1 MRIGLFGFTMTHENM
16 GCQALTCSFL
26 ELIKRTCKSQDITI
40 VNFGNE
46 NSVGVINEIFPE
58 FRFVCEPIKLKTEFR
73 SFVKKVS
80 KCDILFDVTAGDGF
94 SDIYFTKGTYRDT
107 LIKILCAHQKNIFV
121 LAPQTY
127 GPFAHKSLE
136 YLAGIAIKSADY
148 AFARDQISADYATKI
163 SRRKVETVTDM
174 AFVLPFKKKSFS
186 SIKRKIGF
194 NISVLLWKGGFNK
207 ENQFGLIT
215 DYKEYCMRFIAE
227 AIDKGFE
234 VHLIPHVTKSANANR
249 IIPDGDYPA
258 CKEIAKEFP
267 EVILAPCF
275 ETPYDAKNYI
285 AGMDYFIGAR
295 MHATIGAFSS
305 GVITIPFAYSRKFQ
319 GLYEKIGYPYFLD
332 GTKLET
338 QEALD
343 KTFYYIENSTELK
356 EKSKKAMTE
365 VKNNI
370 QIFESE
376 LNAIFDLVKRNGKN

>member
-26 ELIKRTCKSQDITI
+26 GLIKRTCRSQDITM

-46 NSVGVINEIFPE
+46 NSVGIIDKLFPE
-58 FRFVCEPIKLKTEFR
+58 FRFVCEPIRLKTGFKHFMKE
-73 SFVKKVS
+73 VS
-80 KCDILFDVTAGDGF
+80 QCDILFDVTAGDGF
-94 SDIYFTKGTYRDT
+94 SDIYFTRGTYRDT
-107 LIKILCAHQKNIFV
+107 LIKIICAHQKNIFV

-127 GPFAHKSLE
+127 GPFVHKSLE
-136 YLAGIAIKSADY
+136 YLAGIAIKSANY
-148 AFARDQISADYATKI
+148 AYARDNISADYATKI
-163 SRRKVETVTDM
+163 SKRKVKTVTDM
-174 AFVLPFKKKSFS
+174 AFVLPFEKKDFRGN
-186 SIKRKIGF
+186 KRKIGF
-194 NISVLLWKGGFNK
+194 NISGLLWKGGFSK
-207 ENQFGLIT
+207 ENQFGLTT
-215 DYKEYCMRFIAE
+215 DYKEYCREFITE
-227 AIDKGFE
+227 AISREFE
-234 VHLIPHVTKSANANR
+234 VHLIPHVTKSANTNR

-258 CKEIAKEFP
+258 CQELKKEFP
-267 EVILAPCF
+267 EIILAPCF

-319 GLYEKIGYPYFLD
+319 GLYEKIGYPYFVD

-338 QEALD
+338 KEALN

-356 EKSKKAMTE
+356 ESSKNAMKE

-370 QIFESE
+370 QVFENELMIIFELAKKERS
-376 LNAIFDLVKRNGKN
+376 K